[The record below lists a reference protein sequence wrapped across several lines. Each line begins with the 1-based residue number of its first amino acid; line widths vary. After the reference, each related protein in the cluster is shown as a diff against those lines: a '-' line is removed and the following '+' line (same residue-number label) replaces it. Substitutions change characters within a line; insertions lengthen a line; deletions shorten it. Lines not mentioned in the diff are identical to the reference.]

1 MAALT
6 NNDKINY
13 KVLVIGDPG
22 VGKTSI
28 IRRFVHN
35 VFSSN
40 YKTTIG
46 VDFALK
52 ILPVDENTVVH
63 LQIWDISVT
72 CTIKTAPAS
81 GPFPSLKNGTSIGTS
96 LYLHFPSSNTMYV
109 PTMTADNVH
118 KKNAIPKHPN
128 STPWATT
135 KIYLGASVDVIDGSE
150 AYLSDV
156 SSVVSS

>member
-6 NNDKINY
+6 NNDKISY

-35 VFSSN
+35 VFTTN
-40 YKTTIG
+40 YKVTIG

-63 LQIWDISVT
+63 LQIWDIS
-72 CTIKTAPAS
+72 
-81 GPFPSLKNGTSIGTS
+81 G
-96 LYLHFPSSNTMYV
+96 
-109 PTMTADNVH
+109 
-118 KKNAIPKHPN
+118 
-128 STPWATT
+128 
-135 KIYLGASVDVIDGSE
+135 
-150 AYLSDV
+150 
-156 SSVVSS
+156 

>member
-6 NNDKINY
+6 NNDKISY

-52 ILPVDENTVVH
+52 ILPIDENTVVH
-63 LQIWDISVT
+63 LQIWDISEV
-72 CTIKTAPAS
+72 
-81 GPFPSLKNGTSIGTS
+81 
-96 LYLHFPSSNTMYV
+96 
-109 PTMTADNVH
+109 
-118 KKNAIPKHPN
+118 
-128 STPWATT
+128 ST
-135 KIYLGASVDVIDGSE
+135 
-150 AYLSDV
+150 
-156 SSVVSS
+156 